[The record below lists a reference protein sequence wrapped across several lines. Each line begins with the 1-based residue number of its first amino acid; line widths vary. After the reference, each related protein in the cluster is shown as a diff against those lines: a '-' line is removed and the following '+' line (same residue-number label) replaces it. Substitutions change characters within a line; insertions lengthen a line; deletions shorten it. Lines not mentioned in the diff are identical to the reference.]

1 MNYSQTFVYNV
12 KKGLTIAMIKLE
24 VYTYQF
30 FESDDFTQQV
40 GREEQLNSEK
50 RKRQRPF
57 LESFFYFIIESM
69 LFKEKR

>member
-1 MNYSQTFVYNV
+1 
-12 KKGLTIAMIKLE
+12 MIKLE

-69 LFKEKR
+69 LFKEKSNPKIC